1 MPQDDANSAPDP
13 TRAVRTGGCGPP
25 FVALRSLCGSH
36 GLDARQDLRGYPRA
50 VPARHRSR
58 SSANREQRPEQD
70 TNQAGSEPESTSQR
84 ILASATALF
93 AERGLGTTLAD
104 VAIHA
109 GVGVATVYR
118 RFATK
123 DELIYEVYADR
134 LRAGEDLARRAA
146 AEPDAWRG
154 FVEFFEESIEI
165 LANDRGLRDL
175 TIGGYTRSL
184 GWARGTTPD
193 RLARLL
199 SDNGQTMG
207 VHLTEVVRRAKK
219 AGRLRR
225 DFEATDMMVLS
236 IAVQAT
242 IAFGGTE
249 HPELYR
255 RSLGFILDG
264 LHPSRSG

>member
-1 MPQDDANSAPDP
+1 MGWTRGRIFAVILVRCPLVIGLVPRPTASNGRSRTP
-13 TRAVRTGGCGPP
+13 TRPDRNRR
-25 FVALRSLCGSH
+25 ALRSGFSRLPPLC
-36 GLDARQDLRGYPRA
+36 LP
-50 VPARHRSR
+50 
-58 SSANREQRPEQD
+58 
-70 TNQAGSEPESTSQR
+70 SE
-84 ILASATALF
+84 
-93 AERGLGTTLAD
+93 GT
-104 VAIHA
+104 
-109 GVGVATVYR
+109 TVYR

-264 LHPSRSG
+264 LHPSRSGVTPLPAPALTGADLPQARRRR

>member
-1 MPQDDANSAPDP
+1 
-13 TRAVRTGGCGPP
+13 
-25 FVALRSLCGSH
+25 
-36 GLDARQDLRGYPRA
+36 

-58 SSANREQRPEQD
+58 SSAPREQPPQQD
-70 TNQAGSEPESTSQR
+70 TSKAGSEPEG
-84 ILASATALF
+84 ILARVIASATALF
-93 AERGLGTTLAD
+93 ADQGLGTTLAD
-104 VAIHA
+104 VASHA
-109 GVGVATVYR
+109 DVGVATVYR

-134 LRAGEDLARRAA
+134 IRAAEELARKAA

-154 FVEFFEESIEI
+154 FVQFFEESIEI

-175 TIGGYTRSL
+175 ATGGYTRSL
-184 GWARGTTPD
+184 GWARGTAPD

-199 SDNGQTMG
+199 SENNQTMG

-242 IAFGGTE
+242 ILFGGTE
-249 HPELYR
+249 HPDLYR
-255 RSLGFILDG
+255 RALGFILDG
-264 LHPSRSG
+264 LHPSRRGVTPLPAPPLVGAELPPVRGHR